1 MVWSTDLWDSQA
13 CMAGGHKR
21 VKNQSSVMFPEEQS
35 TSSNR
40 LQRKGYRQNDGTFE
54 IYAPYYDCFCQFR
67 QTSEENEVWNEV
79 LKDKT
84 HWTIKEHL
92 ELTYCNT

>member
-1 MVWSTDLWDSQA
+1 
-13 CMAGGHKR
+13 
-21 VKNQSSVMFPEEQS
+21 MFPEEQS
-35 TSSNR
+35 IFVLSIAIDS
-40 LQRKGYRQNDGTFE
+40 KGKDMDKMME
-54 IYAPYYDCFCQFR
+54 HLKIYAPYYACFCHFR
-67 QTSEENEVWNEV
+67 RTSEENEAWNEV